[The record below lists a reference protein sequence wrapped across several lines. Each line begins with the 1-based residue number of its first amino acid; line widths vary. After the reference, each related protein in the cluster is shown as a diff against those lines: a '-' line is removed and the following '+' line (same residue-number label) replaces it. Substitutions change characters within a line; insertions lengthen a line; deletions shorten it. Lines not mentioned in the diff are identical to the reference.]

1 MSKTYIA
8 LIADAIA
15 SRELPPAARAR
26 LQADARTAVRDLNQ
40 RYRRVLAARFA
51 VTLGDELQCLLPTP
65 QPVWDVAHDL
75 RARLPTVDWVVACGW
90 GPITTPL
97 APTAPE
103 IDGPCF
109 HEARAAMDRAKRERQ
124 VFAFG
129 GFTAALEPLASYYSA
144 LYWSWTPR
152 QRRTA
157 TLLRLGDPAAA
168 AARLDVDRSAISP
181 LARRMAWP
189 PVAAGD
195 KRFRALLEAES
206 AGTRCSSFRCSPIR
220 WPPRSGPARG
230 TDAAAAVRC
239 HA

>member
-124 VFAFG
+124 VFAF
-129 GFTAALEPLASYYSA
+129 AASL
-144 LYWSWTPR
+144 
-152 QRRTA
+152 
-157 TLLRLGDPAAA
+157 
-168 AARLDVDRSAISP
+168 
-181 LARRMAWP
+181 
-189 PVAAGD
+189 
-195 KRFRALLEAES
+195 
-206 AGTRCSSFRCSPIR
+206 
-220 WPPRSGPARG
+220 PRSSPPPATYPRSPG
-230 TDAAAAVRC
+230 TG
-239 HA
+239 